1 MSVAAGKTPWHGFP
15 EVELSFTDEQ
25 AVEKPKRCFQC
36 DLELNLAQEL
46 ENQLK
51 IDN

>member
-1 MSVAAGKTPWHGFP
+1 VSVAAGKTPWHGFP

-36 DLELNLAQEL
+36 DLELNLAQEW
-46 ENQLK
+46 ENY
-51 IDN
+51 IED